1 MLDTTHLLGFDLE
14 TTGLSLADDEPV
26 SYALTWCDNT
36 ETRDDYGLVAPT
48 RPIAPEAT
56 AKHGIT
62 DEQAARDGQP
72 LREALKRIGND
83 LVKAGRQGWL
93 LVGMNISFDLS
104 IVDAQLRLHFGRGLY
119 DVGWRGPVLDIY
131 VIDRVFSAPRRGS
144 RQLDALCE
152 FYGVE
157 LTDAHNALGDARAT
171 VEIARRQLTAY
182 PRIAEMD
189 GSRLIQ
195 LQEREHLKWLR
206 NLNDYRR
213 EHGGDPIKIPNGW
226 PIDTSQRSS

>member
-1 MLDTTHLLGFDLE
+1 MLDTSNLLGFDLE
-14 TTGLSLADDEPV
+14 TTGLSLAHDEPV
-26 SYALTWCDNT
+26 SYALTWHNSDGV
-36 ETRDDYGLVAPT
+36 RDDYSLVAPT

-62 DEQAARDGQP
+62 DEMAARDGQP
-72 LREALKRIGND
+72 LREALQRIGNQ

-104 IVDAQLRLHFGRGLY
+104 IVDAQLKLHFDKGLY
-119 DVGWRGPVLDIY
+119 EVGWQGPVLDIY
-131 VIDRVFSAPRRGS
+131 VIDRVFGGPRRGS

-171 VEIARRQLTAY
+171 VEIARRQLASY
-182 PRIAEMD
+182 PRIETMD
-189 GSRLIQ
+189 GPTLMHF
-195 LQEREHLKWLR
+195 QEREHLKWLH
-206 NLNDYRR
+206 NLDAYRR
-213 EHGGDPIKIPNGW
+213 ERNQDPVKIPNGW
-226 PIDTSQRSS
+226 PIDTRES

>member
-14 TTGLSLADDEPV
+14 TTGLSLAEDQPV
-26 SYALTWCDNT
+26 SYALTWCDDK
-36 ETRDDYGLVAPT
+36 ETRDDYSLIAPT

-72 LREALKRIGND
+72 LFEALKRIGND
-83 LVKAGRQGWL
+83 LVKASRLGWL

-104 IVDAQLRLHFGRGLY
+104 IVDAQLKLHFGRGLY
-119 DVGWRGPVLDIY
+119 EVGWCGPVLDIY

-171 VEIARRQLTAY
+171 VEIARRQLSAY
-182 PRIAEMD
+182 PRLAEMD
-189 GSRLIQ
+189 SAKLLQ
-195 LQEREHLKWLR
+195 FQEREHLKWLR
-206 NLNDYRR
+206 NLADYRR
-213 EHGGDPIKIPNGW
+213 EHDGEPITIPNGW
-226 PIDTSQRSS
+226 PIDNSRRRS